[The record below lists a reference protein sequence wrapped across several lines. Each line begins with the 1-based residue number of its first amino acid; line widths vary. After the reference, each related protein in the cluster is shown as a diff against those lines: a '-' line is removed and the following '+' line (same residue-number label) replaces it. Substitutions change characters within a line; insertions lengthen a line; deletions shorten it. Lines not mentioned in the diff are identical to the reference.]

1 MLKSDSS
8 LYFIEI
14 WLLPG
19 TCYNVRR
26 SYLCLWYILQELN
39 SVNIRH
45 MSQSNV
51 KLTFIFL
58 LTTFVFAMCICGSI
72 LLCYMTIRSVPVISI
87 CCAYLLSVGGDG
99 PLLCKFIWWGNFY
112 RWAVLTIDLFA
123 KLWWF
128 ALSVGLFLKASKAV
142 VAVWNEEEAFGCVRP
157 PVVLE
162 WGGWEEILPLPLC
175 MYTSVLCWD

>member
-1 MLKSDSS
+1 M
-8 LYFIEI
+8 
-14 WLLPG
+14 
-19 TCYNVRR
+19 RR

-112 RWAVLTIDLFA
+112 RWAVLTIDLFSYTVMICTVWGIISEGVQGCCCRMEWRRG
-123 KLWWF
+123 LWLCASSGRFGVGGLRRNTAATSLYVHICTLLRLKTLLKWNKVI
-128 ALSVGLFLKASKAV
+128 LS
-142 VAVWNEEEAFGCVRP
+142 
-157 PVVLE
+157 
-162 WGGWEEILPLPLC
+162 
-175 MYTSVLCWD
+175 